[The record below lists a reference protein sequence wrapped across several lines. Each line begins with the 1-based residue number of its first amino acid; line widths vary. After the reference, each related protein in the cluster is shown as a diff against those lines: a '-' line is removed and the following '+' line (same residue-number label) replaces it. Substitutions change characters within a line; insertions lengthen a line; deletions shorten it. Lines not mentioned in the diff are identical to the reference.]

1 MSHCTI
7 YKHCDINLLDYHLFY
22 ESDYIGVL
30 LHQGHMWQDTP
41 SGFALAHTWLVAAH
55 LKEPP
60 LAAAQ
65 LWSPPSPPTW
75 GPQAAA
81 HVQVGAHRCT
91 NL

>member
-1 MSHCTI
+1 MNQTSI
-7 YKHCDINLLDYHLFY
+7 
-22 ESDYIGVL
+22 L

-81 HVQVGAHRCT
+81 HVQVVELTGVPTCECVV
-91 NL
+91 